1 MSVINKMLRDLDE
14 RHALAA
20 PEGAPTS
27 VQSGPEVHRHRDREW
42 FWRIVSALMLVAVA
56 WVGWIAYQL
65 QPQPLVTDLALRS
78 ADMAHR
84 AAAQKAAGATAAPAQ
99 AVPGP
104 AVPPPAPTE
113 PPQATA
119 VSAPSTMAAVNP
131 TSPPTPT
138 SPPDSPAGATPVAGP
153 IAASSPPAADAAA
166 APATP
171 AATSR
176 DRPAKAS
183 AVAARGDPE
192 RRPGTEAGS
201 SPAER
206 KASPE
211 AVTRLAPEVPAARI
225 LSAPA
230 AKARIEK
237 RDTVRT
243 PLQRAELEFRQ
254 GVGHLREGRPGDA
267 ESHFEKALEAYP
279 AHEAARQAYVALL
292 IDRRAYPQALVL
304 LENGL
309 TQNPGQPL
317 FSLFLARLRVEEGAF
332 ARALEVLDAS
342 RGGAEYAEIQALRGT
357 VLHRLGRHALAADA
371 YRAALHL
378 APRDGGSW
386 IGLALSLEALQKLP
400 EAAEA
405 FRRAAASGTL
415 SPDMKANAERRAR
428 QIQ

>member
-20 PEGAPTS
+20 PESAPTS
-27 VQSGPEVHRHRDREW
+27 VQSGPEAHRRRDREW

-84 AAAQKAAGATAAPAQ
+84 AAAQKATGATAAPAQ

-104 AVPPPAPTE
+104 AVPPPTPTE

-119 VSAPSTMAAVNP
+119 VSAPSPMAAAA
-131 TSPPTPT
+131 PT
-138 SPPDSPAGATPVAGP
+138 SPPDSPAGATPVAAP
-153 IAASSPPAADAAA
+153 VTVSSPPSAQAAA
-166 APATP
+166 APAPSGT
-171 AATSR
+171 AKSR

-192 RRPGTEAGS
+192 RRAGTEAGS
-201 SPAER
+201 SPAGQ

-211 AVTRLAPEVPAARI
+211 AVPRLAPEVPAARI

-243 PLQRAELEFRQ
+243 PSQRAELEFRQ

-292 IDRRAYPQALVL
+292 IDRRAYSQALVL
-304 LENGL
+304 LEQGL
-309 TQNPGQPL
+309 AQNPGQPL
-317 FSLFLARLRVEEGAF
+317 FSLFLARLRVDEGAF

-415 SPDMKANAERRAR
+415 SPEMKANAERRAR